1 MEKISSTQG
10 EAAQFITFKWVNN
23 TPTAAASGILGV
35 YEVDLSKPALTNIY
49 TPQDPSL
56 PVNLVTTYSS
66 DAKLIYVTMVDR
78 KTAASTVRVWNTS
91 VKVGNFTKAIPYNLT
106 FVLDLKPSRDNTSI
120 ISVGVTSD
128 NTTKIHTFDNSGT
141 ITQKGNF

>member
-1 MEKISSTQG
+1 MDKVSNVSG
-10 EAAQFITFKWVNN
+10 EAAQFITFKWINN
-23 TPTAAASGILGV
+23 APVVAASGVLAV
-35 YEVDLSKPALTNIY
+35 YEVDLSKPALTNVY

-106 FVLDLKPSRDNTSI
+106 FVLDLKPSRDNSSI

-128 NTTKIHTFDNSGT
+128 NTTKIHTFDYSGT
-141 ITQKGNF
+141 ITQKGSF